1 MTSGINAPLENQ
13 MANESDN
20 VAILKNAYQRWHDSK
35 AGSVDHWLNLM
46 TDDVQFRSLAAGAAE
61 MQFTRPSCC
70 KDDVKQYFTGLTSE
84 WEMIYYRVDEYIAQG
99 DRVVALAQV
108 SFRHENTGKTLV
120 TPKADFHR
128 FRDGKICEFFEFYDT
143 ASALATAAS

>member
-1 MTSGINAPLENQ
+1 
-13 MANESDN
+13 
-20 VAILKNAYQRWHDSK
+20 
-35 AGSVDHWLNLM
+35 M
-46 TDDVQFRSLAAGAAE
+46 TDDVQFGSLAGGAIK

-108 SFRHENTGKTLV
+108 SFKHKITAKTLV
-120 TPKADFHR
+120 TPKADVHR